1 MTYGGGLWRTWFD
14 RDLSLAGKV
23 ILKQGNQ
30 LVSKYWNAG
39 RPLMKVPSLAIHLDR
54 SDEFKPNKET
64 HLKPILCTNVVNN
77 LFGSDVNQIS
87 EDTFQLE
94 DRHLGNLTQLIAND
108 LGVQRDS
115 IIDFELNCYDAQ
127 PSSLFGLHEEFV
139 SSPRLDN
146 LGSSLCSLDALIQRS
161 KIPAEQRDNAEID
174 MIMLFDHEE
183 VGSQSAQGADS
194 NMAVEVS

>member
-23 ILKQGNQ
+23 IVKEGNK

-54 SDEFKPNKET
+54 QEEFKPNKET
-64 HLKPILCTNVVNN
+64 HLKPVLATNIVNT
-77 LFGSDVNQIS
+77 LFGADVSQIS
-87 EDTFQLE
+87 EDTFALE
-94 DRHLGNLTQLIAND
+94 ERHLGQLTQLMAND
-108 LGVQRDS
+108 LQIQRDA
-115 IIDFELNCYDAQ
+115 IIDFELNCYDSQ

-146 LGSSLCSLDALIQRS
+146 LASSLCSLDALVQRS
-161 KIPAEQRDNAEID
+161 KVPLDQRDNSEVDI
-174 MIMLFDHEE
+174 IMLFDHEE
-183 VGSQSAQGADS
+183 IGSQSAQGADS
-194 NMAVEVS
+194 NMAVEVT